1 MPAAEAAVGDLR
13 RRLDPSAALGV
24 PAHVTIHFP
33 WVPDDRVDARVLDDL
48 ATLAAEV
55 ASFDVTLR
63 RTAWFDREL
72 LWLDP
77 EPREPFLRL
86 IAGSASRWPD
96 LPLYGGQF
104 ADVVPHVTVGIAA
117 MGSLVGLDEIVGARL
132 PVGDRA
138 TELQWITRTAPDP
151 WIVRCA
157 LALG

>member
-1 MPAAEAAVGDLR
+1 MPAAEATVGDLR

-33 WVPDDRVDARVLDDL
+33 WMPEDRVDARVLDDL
-48 ATLAAEV
+48 ATLAAGV
-55 ASFDVTLR
+55 TSFDVTLR

-77 EPREPFLRL
+77 EPREPFLQL
-86 IAGSASRWPD
+86 IAGSARRWPD
-96 LPLYGGQF
+96 FPLYGGQF

-117 MGSLVGLDEIVGARL
+117 MGSLVGVDEIVGARL
-132 PVGDRA
+132 PVSDRA

-151 WIVRCA
+151 WVVRHTV
-157 LALG
+157 ALG